1 MIQFLG
7 VLDLLAAGL
16 LVGTAYNLPLP
27 QGLIISLAVYLIL
40 KSLLF
45 LMDIGSLFDII
56 GGILLILSI
65 SMALPPIL
73 LYIAAGLV
81 GLKGLMS
88 LFAS

>member
-16 LVGTAYNLPLP
+16 LAGTAYNLPLAH
-27 QGLIISLAVYLIL
+27 GLIIAVAVYLIL

-45 LMDIGSLFDII
+45 LMDIGSLFDLI
-56 GGILLILSI
+56 GGILLILSLY
-65 SMALPPIL
+65 MTLPPIL
-73 LYIAAGLV
+73 LFIVAGLV

>member
-16 LVGTAYNLPLP
+16 LAGTAYNLPLAH
-27 QGLIISLAVYLIL
+27 GLIVA
-40 KSLLF
+40 
-45 LMDIGSLFDII
+45 
-56 GGILLILSI
+56 
-65 SMALPPIL
+65 
-73 LYIAAGLV
+73 V

>member
-7 VLDLLAAGL
+7 ILDLLAAGL
-16 LVGTAYNLPLP
+16 LAGTAYGLPIAH
-27 QGLIISLAVYLIL
+27 GLIISIAVYLIL

-56 GGILLILSI
+56 GGILLILSLL
-65 SMALPPIL
+65 MTLPPIL
-73 LYIAAGLV
+73 LFIVAGLI
-81 GLKGLMS
+81 GLKGIMS